1 MWEVYTSPH
10 SALPQFEVSILA
22 LLATP
27 FLRQALMQ
35 NSTGISARH
44 LEKVISP
51 NDPTLLAFVSSLRLS
66 VRSTV
71 IAERRRGIPL
81 AEIVA
86 HVREIVRAKEEA
98 TDPSTPGSSLAFRA
112 ITKCAVGWCI
122 DAYLP
127 SVAVLSRDRFP
138 LRSPT

>member
-1 MWEVYTSPH
+1 VI
-10 SALPQFEVSILA
+10 AGI
-22 LLATP
+22 
-27 FLRQALMQ
+27 LMQ
-35 NSTGISARH
+35 
-44 LEKVISP
+44 KVISP

-81 AEIVA
+81 TEIVA
-86 HVREIVRAKEEA
+86 HVREMVRMKELA
-98 TDPSTPGSSLAFRA
+98 TDPYTAGSSLAFRA
-112 ITKCAVGWCI
+112 ISKCAVGWCI

-138 LRSPT
+138 LGSPT